1 MVNNLACE
9 DCRFLV
15 KCSAYAKLKPFLE
28 NARRDLGVTLTF
40 EACNDYKSI
49 DDNDNDNNDENEN

>member
-28 NARRDLGVTLTF
+28 DARRDLGVTLTF
-40 EACNDYKSI
+40 DARNDYKSI
-49 DDNDNDNNDENEN
+49 DDDDDNDSENED

>member
-1 MVNNLACE
+1 MIVNFKCE

-28 NARRDLGVTLTF
+28 DARRDLGVTLTF
-40 EACNDYKSI
+40 DACNDYKSTK
-49 DDNDNDNNDENEN
+49 DTNNKI

>member
-28 NARRDLGVTLTF
+28 DARRDLGVTLTF

-49 DDNDNDNNDENEN
+49 DDDENEN

>member
-28 NARRDLGVTLTF
+28 TL
-40 EACNDYKSI
+40 EEI
-49 DDNDNDNNDENEN
+49 WVLL

>member
-28 NARRDLGVTLTF
+28 DARRDLGVTLLVMITSLLTM
-40 EACNDYKSI
+40 KMTMTMKMKTKKI
-49 DDNDNDNNDENEN
+49 

>member
-15 KCSAYAKLKPFLE
+15 KCSAYAKLKP
-28 NARRDLGVTLTF
+28 
-40 EACNDYKSI
+40 CNDYKSI
-49 DDNDNDNNDENEN
+49 DDDDNDNNDENEN